1 MIVEVLAWYS
11 FKELTPPEFACIL
24 IHKEDGGI
32 ILSSEYEAHFKGE
45 DKTYFDATYGNIGL
59 NYDQCPE
66 VFLLDASSERYLFP
80 TEDMLWCLFPDPRY
94 HGKLLNSPAHPLH
107 IPKNPLP
114 L

>member
-1 MIVEVLAWYS
+1 MAALFFRLNMKLIL
-11 FKELTPPEFACIL
+11 KERI
-24 IHKEDGGI
+24 
-32 ILSSEYEAHFKGE
+32 
-45 DKTYFDATYGNIGL
+45 KTYFDATYGNIGL